1 MGDKLTSERF
11 VVTALQ
17 VRPLHLPILT
27 DEVESRRLE
36 LIQEPSWCHAGLDAA
51 RLCCTGNRF
60 ADCGLYLSAIS
71 ADKKSQVVAHG
82 LEGREFHVGEL
93 RFYCRP

>member
-1 MGDKLTSERF
+1 MGDKLTSDRF

-27 DEVESRRLE
+27 DEVQSRRLE
-36 LIQEPSWCHAGLDAA
+36 LIKKLSWSHAGLDAA
-51 RLCCTGNRF
+51 RLCYTGNLV

-71 ADKKSQVVAHG
+71 ADRQSQVVTHG
-82 LEGREFHVGEL
+82 LEGRNI
-93 RFYCRP
+93 